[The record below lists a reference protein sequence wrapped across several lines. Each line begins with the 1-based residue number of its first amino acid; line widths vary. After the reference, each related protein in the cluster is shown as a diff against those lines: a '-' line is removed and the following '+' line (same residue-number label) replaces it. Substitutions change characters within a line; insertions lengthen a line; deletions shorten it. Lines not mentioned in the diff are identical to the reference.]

1 MVSVVNEMSDTEK
14 DVAQVLAEADAIR
27 RDGAASPQAGAAPQ
41 GGEGAAQ
48 AAPSPSPD
56 WHGYLT
62 EAGLCAMY
70 ADLAL
75 SRFGCDPLGQDEKQ
89 QAVQA
94 WAECLA
100 KWFPS
105 VKEFMGPELRLLTIY
120 GLPIAGKMMG
130 SWMSA
135 PLPGSSADAEAERR
149 HS

>member
-1 MVSVVNEMSDTEK
+1 MSDTEK
-14 DVAQVLAEADAIR
+14 DVQQVLAEAEAIR

-41 GGEGAAQ
+41 GGADSLHPESA
-48 AAPSPSPD
+48 PSPD
-56 WHGYLT
+56 WHGYVT

-75 SRFGCDPLGQDEKQ
+75 ARFGCNPLGHDEKQ

-105 VKEFMGPELRLLTIY
+105 IKEVMGPELRLLTIY
-120 GLPIAGKMMG
+120 GLPVAGKVFT
-130 SWMSA
+130 SWTAA
-135 PLPGSSADAEAERR
+135 PSPGLSADAEAGKPPF
-149 HS
+149 

>member
-1 MVSVVNEMSDTEK
+1 MVPLVNNMSDTEK
-14 DVAQVLAEADAIR
+14 DVQQVLAEAEAIR
-27 RDGAASPQAGAAPQ
+27 ANGSASPQAGAAPQ

-56 WHGYLT
+56 WHQYMT

-70 ADLAL
+70 ADVALAK
-75 SRFGCDPLGQDEKQ
+75 FGCSPLGHEERQ
-89 QAVQA
+89 QAAQA

-105 VKEFMGPELRLLTIY
+105 IKEFMGPELRLLTIY
-120 GLPIAGKMMG
+120 GLPVAGKVFQ

-135 PLPGSSADAEAERR
+135 PSPGLSADEEAARPR
-149 HS
+149 Y